1 MLNVWFHAL
10 ENGEPV
16 LSDMKADGK
25 CSSEFNMGM
34 SWLSGTV
41 IAVVVVFIVLIIAS
55 IVTIVY
61 VFIKREGKKNDKN
74 SNTQEF
80 AV

>member
-1 MLNVWFHAL
+1 
-10 ENGEPV
+10 
-16 LSDMKADGK
+16 MKADDK
-25 CSSEFNMGM
+25 CASEFNMGM

-41 IAVVVVFIVLIIAS
+41 VAVVVVFIVLVIAS

-61 VFIKREGKKNDKN
+61 VFIKRGAKNNDK

>member
-1 MLNVWFHAL
+1 
-10 ENGEPV
+10 
-16 LSDMKADGK
+16 
-25 CSSEFNMGM
+25 MGM

-41 IAVVVVFIVLIIAS
+41 ITVVVVFIVLIIVS

-61 VFIKREGKKNDKN
+61 VFIKRGAKSNDTK

-80 AV
+80 TV

>member
-1 MLNVWFHAL
+1 
-10 ENGEPV
+10 
-16 LSDMKADGK
+16 
-25 CSSEFNMGM
+25 MGM

-41 IAVVVVFIVLIIAS
+41 VAVVVVFIVLVIAS

-61 VFIKREGKKNDKN
+61 VFIKRGAKNNDK

>member
-1 MLNVWFHAL
+1 MLRVIFYVL

-16 LSDMKADGK
+16 LSDMKADGR
-25 CSSEFNMGM
+25 CASEFNMGM

-41 IAVVVVFIVLIIAS
+41 ITVVVVFIVLIIVS

-61 VFIKREGKKNDKN
+61 VFIKRGAKSNDMK

-80 AV
+80 TV